1 MVFLDGIPAIPS
13 VLLVHHPSIF
23 AVIALTGLKFLS
35 CDDICAGLRGVCLIL
50 GLQRSSAR
58 L

>member
-1 MVFLDGIPAIPS
+1 MFLDGIPAIPAT
-13 VLLVHHPSIF
+13 LLVHSSFDF
-23 AVIALTGLKFLS
+23 AVIALMGLKFLS
-35 CDDICAGLRGVCLIL
+35 CDDICAGLRGMCLIL

>member
-1 MVFLDGIPAIPS
+1 MFLDGIPAIPS
-13 VLLVHHPSIF
+13 VLLVHSSFDF
-23 AVIALTGLKFLS
+23 AVIALSGLKFLS

-50 GLQRSSAR
+50 GLQRSSSR